1 MADQIFMFMIT
12 AGTMAAFA
20 ALLFVSKGLRARS
33 SGVTSDNDKKKDTM
47 RQVERLKNIAL
58 MENQS
63 MRTKDISLCKYK
75 IEALGTITSTRIL

>member
-33 SGVTSDNDKKKDTM
+33 SGVTSDNDKKKI
-47 RQVERLKNIAL
+47 R
-58 MENQS
+58 
-63 MRTKDISLCKYK
+63 
-75 IEALGTITSTRIL
+75 